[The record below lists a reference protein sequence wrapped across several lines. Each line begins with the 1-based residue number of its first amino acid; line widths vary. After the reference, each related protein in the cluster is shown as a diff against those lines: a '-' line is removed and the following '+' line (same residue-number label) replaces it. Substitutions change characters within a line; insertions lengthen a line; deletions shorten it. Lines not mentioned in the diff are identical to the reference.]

1 MDGETCLKT
10 HDFYYDLPEEL
21 IAQTPLAQRD
31 SSRLLTLDRETGE
44 IGHYHFYDILDRL
57 NPGDCL
63 VLNNSRVLPARLL
76 GHRVPTMGA
85 VEVLLLKDLGDG
97 VWECLT
103 KPGRKTQ
110 PGTELSF
117 GDGALTA
124 TVVETLE
131 TGNKRIKFHYEGIFL
146 EVLER
151 LGKMPL
157 PPYIKEELQD
167 GERYQ
172 TVYSKVNG
180 SAAAPTAGL
189 HFTNE
194 LLERLKEKGVKLA
207 FVTLHVGLGTF
218 RPVKAEEIADHHMH
232 AEFCMISQETADLL
246 NETKKNGGRVVC
258 VGTTSCRTLESLAN
272 DDGTFEEKSAW
283 TEIFIYPGYHFK
295 AMDAL
300 ITNFHLPESTLVML
314 VSAFAGREHVLHAY
328 EEAVRQRYRFF
339 SFGDAM
345 FIA

>member
-1 MDGETCLKT
+1 MKT

-21 IAQTPLAQRD
+21 IAQTPLQQRD
-31 SSRLLTLDRETGE
+31 ASRLMTLDRTTRD
-44 IGHYHFYDILDRL
+44 IGHRHFYDMVELL

-85 VEVLLLKDLGDG
+85 VEVLLLKDKGDG

-124 TVVETLE
+124 TVVDALD
-131 TGNKRIKFHYEGIFL
+131 TGNKLIQFHYEGIFL

-157 PPYIKEELQD
+157 PPYIKEELAD

-172 TVYSKVNG
+172 TVYSKING

-189 HFTNE
+189 HFTRE
-194 LLERLKEKGVKLA
+194 LLEKIQAKGVKLA
-207 FVTLHVGLGTF
+207 YVTLHVGLGTF
-218 RPVKAEEIADHHMH
+218 RPVKAEEITEHHMH
-232 AEFCMISQETADLL
+232 SEFCMMSRETAQLL
-246 NETKKNGGRVVC
+246 NETRRAGGRIVC
-258 VGTTSCRTLESLAN
+258 VGTTSCRTLESLVQ
-272 DDGTFEEKSAW
+272 DDGTFEERSAW
-283 TEIFIYPGYHFK
+283 TEIFIYPGYQFK

-328 EEAVRQRYRFF
+328 NVAVQERYRFF

-345 FIA
+345 FIS